1 MPQFGFGFM
10 AGIQRKVAFNIPS
23 QKRSPASS
31 RTIAKY
37 LPNDLVK
44 IVDEYF
50 MRDENEVIA
59 ALKLVPALILE
70 DNSHFLTRNESLHS
84 YSSSGLCDIFDGLT
98 YQNADKKTYL
108 SQR

>member
-1 MPQFGFGFM
+1 M
-10 AGIQRKVAFNIPS
+10 RNIS
-23 QKRSPASS
+23 HVQKRSPASS

-37 LPNDLVK
+37 LPDDLVK

-50 MRDENEVIA
+50 MRDEYEVIA

-70 DNSHFLTRNESLHS
+70 DNSHFLTRNKSLHS

-98 YQNADKKTYL
+98 YQNADKKHIL
-108 SQR
+108 VNDR